1 MTIFRA
7 DIGSYCAAAADQL
20 WAAPPRALPAAPLAV
35 TGTDCTLERRL
46 QLRVRR
52 LDGEALLERVYRV
65 GPVPTVQE
73 HLRVTVRVRDR
84 VRARVRARDRARV
97 RVRD

>member
-1 MTIFRA
+1 MTKFRA

-20 WAAPPRALPAAPLAV
+20 WAAPPRALSAAPLAV

-52 LDGEALLERVYRV
+52 LDGEALLEGVHRV
-65 GPVPTVQE
+65 GPVPAVQE
-73 HLRVTVRVRDR
+73 HLRVRVRVR
-84 VRARVRARDRARV
+84 VRARVRVRV
-97 RVRD
+97 RVRVS